1 MVNSALGKVSADHL
15 GRTLKHEHATT
26 GFPGWFHD
34 SRQPKYD
41 RLDSIERVVDAFA
54 QLSSYGV
61 KTVVDPCPADLGRDV
76 EMYAEIAS
84 RTGIN
89 LICAA
94 GMYYESA
101 GLTYTFRYLEEDAI
115 ADIFQKELEDGVG
128 ETGIRPGIVKIATG
142 YGTVSAYER
151 KILSAAAKAA
161 KRTNTP
167 VLSHTEKCT
176 CGHDQ
181 IDIICGGGVSP
192 EHFLVGHSDG
202 TDDVSY
208 QASLAERGVF
218 VGFDRFGIESIVSD
232 EVRMNNLISLIDRG
246 YRDHLMISHD
256 YVVCWQGG
264 APGVAPGASLSDILP
279 DWKLT
284 HIFESIIPALKTK
297 GLSDEDIDA
306 ILIDNPRRFFATV

>member
-1 MVNSALGKVSADHL
+1 MINSALGRLSEDEL
-15 GRTLKHEHATT
+15 GRTLIHEHATT
-26 GFPGWFHD
+26 GFPGWFLD
-34 SRQPKYD
+34 PRQPKYS
-41 RLDSIERVVDAFA
+41 RVEAIARVVDAFE
-54 QLSSYGV
+54 QLKSYGV
-61 KTVVDPCPADLGRDV
+61 KTIVDPCPADLGRDV
-76 EMYAEIAS
+76 EMYAEVAS

-89 LICAA
+89 MICAA
-94 GMYYESA
+94 GMYYEAA
-101 GLTYTFRYLEEDAI
+101 GLTYTYRYLEEDAI

-142 YGTVSAYER
+142 YGSVSAYEK
-151 KILSAAAKAA
+151 KILRAAAKAA
-161 KRTNTP
+161 QRTNTP

-181 IDIICGGGVSP
+181 IDIICGSGVAP

-202 TDDVSY
+202 TDDVAY
-208 QASLAERGVF
+208 QTSLAERGVF

-232 EVRMNNLISLIDRG
+232 EVRMNNMVELINQG
-246 YRDHLMISHD
+246 FRDQVMMSHD

-264 APGVAPGASLSDILP
+264 APGVLPGASLNDILP

-284 HIFESIIPALKTK
+284 HIFEKIIPALKVK
-297 GLSDEDIDA
+297 GLTDEDIDA